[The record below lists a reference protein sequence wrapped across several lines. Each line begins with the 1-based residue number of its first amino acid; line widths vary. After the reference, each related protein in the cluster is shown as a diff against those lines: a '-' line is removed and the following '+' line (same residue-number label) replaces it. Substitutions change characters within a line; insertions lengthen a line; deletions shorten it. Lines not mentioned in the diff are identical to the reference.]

1 MDMVLGDPRSQPSQ
15 SVGMKGR
22 SCRDRQALDP
32 KGSIQTMA
40 FL

>member
-15 SVGMKGR
+15 IVGKKGR
-22 SCRDRQALDP
+22 NCRDRQALDT
-32 KGSIQTMA
+32 KGPGQTMA